1 MSLLKNTKC
10 AKIVI
15 SRNQKLTFSKR
26 INLIKPSST
35 MSLTSKANEMRASG
49 EDIIVLT
56 VGEPDFDTPQYIKDA
71 GLTAI
76 QSEKQNIHL
85 LMEF

>member
-1 MSLLKNTKC
+1 M
-10 AKIVI
+10 
-15 SRNQKLTFSKR
+15 TFSKR

-35 MSLTSKANEMRASG
+35 MSLTSKANEMRALG

-71 GLTAI
+71 GQEAI
-76 QSEKQNIHL
+76 ESGKTNILL
-85 LMEF
+85 LMALLSLKMLL